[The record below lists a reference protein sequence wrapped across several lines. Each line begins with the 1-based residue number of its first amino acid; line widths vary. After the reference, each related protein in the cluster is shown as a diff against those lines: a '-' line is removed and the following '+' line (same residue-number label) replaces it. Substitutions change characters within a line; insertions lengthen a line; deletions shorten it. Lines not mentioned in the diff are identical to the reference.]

1 MGVGLYEVESQSSE
15 VLTKYTKWY
24 TINKKGIFMSK
35 VQTSLRLEEETFN
48 EAKEILKSLG
58 MNFTEAVNVFASMVV
73 QEKGLPFD
81 VVASSYPS
89 LTYKEAQQKVKN
101 AIEKIDEHK
110 GVDADTF
117 FTKMLAK

>member
-1 MGVGLYEVESQSSE
+1 
-15 VLTKYTKWY
+15 
-24 TINKKGIFMSK
+24 MSK

-81 VVASSYPS
+81 VVSSKYPAIP
-89 LTYKEAQQKVKN
+89 YKEAQEKVQRS
-101 AIEKIDEHK
+101 IENITEGNGVPSDEFFSKIL
-110 GVDADTF
+110 
-117 FTKMLAK
+117 TK

>member
-1 MGVGLYEVESQSSE
+1 MP
-15 VLTKYTKWY
+15 
-24 TINKKGIFMSK
+24 K

-73 QEKGLPFD
+73 QEKGLPFN

-89 LTYKEAQQKVKN
+89 LSYEEAQKKVQDSIANIDKN
-101 AIEKIDEHK
+101 E
-110 GVDADTF
+110 GVPSDTF
-117 FTKMLAK
+117 FETLLK

>member
-1 MGVGLYEVESQSSE
+1 MVYN
-15 VLTKYTKWY
+15 KI
-24 TINKKGIFMSK
+24 INPK

-81 VVASSYPS
+81 VVASSYPGIS
-89 LTYKEAQQKVKN
+89 YEEAQQKVQCSIDN
-101 AIEKIDEHK
+101 IEKNEGIPS
-110 GVDADTF
+110 DTF
-117 FTKMLAK
+117 FEKMLG

>member
-1 MGVGLYEVESQSSE
+1 
-15 VLTKYTKWY
+15 
-24 TINKKGIFMSK
+24 MSK

-89 LTYKEAQQKVKN
+89 ISYEEAQKKVQHSIENIDKN
-101 AIEKIDEHK
+101 E
-110 GVDADTF
+110 GVPSDTF
-117 FTKMLAK
+117 FEGLLK

>member
-1 MGVGLYEVESQSSE
+1 MP
-15 VLTKYTKWY
+15 
-24 TINKKGIFMSK
+24 K

-73 QEKGLPFD
+73 QEKGLPFN

-89 LTYKEAQQKVKN
+89 LSYEEAQKKVQESIANIDKN
-101 AIEKIDEHK
+101 E
-110 GVDADTF
+110 GVPSDTF
-117 FTKMLAK
+117 FETLLK

>member
-1 MGVGLYEVESQSSE
+1 
-15 VLTKYTKWY
+15 
-24 TINKKGIFMSK
+24 MSK

-81 VVASSYPS
+81 VVASQYPS
-89 LTYKEAQQKVKN
+89 LTYEEAQEKVKRSIKDI
-101 AIEKIDEHK
+101 AKGK
-110 GVDADTF
+110 GVPSDDF
-117 FTKMLAK
+117 FTKLLAK